1 MFFSLFLES
10 FASQNPRILPGVLDW
25 RKYKTFSQFLGKKT
39 SMQDQLQDIVNSY
52 RDRVDYLEIRLEQSE
67 STAISYRGPR
77 LDAVDRSF
85 GLAGGIR
92 ACHQGGWSFVTF
104 NGIAE
109 LNNRVE
115 EAIAQA
121 KLVGKEATQ
130 LAEIDS
136 IQDYVAVALGHDP
149 RTVSLEE
156 KRQLLEGYNQLLLEI
171 DPRIQTTMV
180 SYRDRF
186 GITYFVN
193 SLGSNIAQERLD
205 VSGSFAAIARGE
217 GGLVRQ
223 GYDSI
228 HSRSDFNILKGREAL
243 VQNAGKRA
251 ISQLEAKSV
260 KGGQYTVVLDPYLA
274 GVFIHEAFGH
284 LSEADFV
291 YENPRMQELLTLG
304 KPMGIEQL
312 NVTDDAT
319 LPDLP
324 GSFKYDDEGV
334 PAQRKYL
341 IKDGV
346 LTQRL
351 HSRETAGKLHEKPTG
366 NARALGATYPPIVR
380 MTNTGIEPGD
390 QSFEDMIRDIEE
402 GVYAV
407 RMIGGQTNG
416 EMFTFAA
423 AEGFMIRNG
432 QIAEPV
438 SDVTLSGNVFQTL
451 KDIEAIG
458 NDHLYT
464 NGGCGKGGQMPLP
477 VSVGGPHVR
486 IKNVVVGGR

>member
-1 MFFSLFLES
+1 
-10 FASQNPRILPGVLDW
+10 
-25 RKYKTFSQFLGKKT
+25 
-39 SMQDQLQDIVNSY
+39 MQEQLQAAITPD

-67 STAISYRGPR
+67 SSAIVFRGPQ

-85 GLAGGIR
+85 NLVGGIR
-92 ACHQGGWSFVTF
+92 ACHKGGWSFVTF
-104 NGIAE
+104 NGLAE
-109 LNNRVE
+109 LKDRIE
-115 EAIAQA
+115 EAISQA
-121 KLVGKEATQ
+121 KLVGKESTL
-130 LAEIDS
+130 LAPVEA
-136 IQDYVAVALGHDP
+136 IQDYVAVELGRDP
-149 RTVSLEE
+149 RGVSLAE
-156 KRQLLEGYNQLLLEI
+156 KRELIQAYNQLLLEF
-171 DPRIQTTMV
+171 DPRIQTTSV
-180 SYRDRF
+180 NYRDRF

-193 SLGSNIAQERLD
+193 SIGSCIVQERLD
-205 VSGSFAAIARGE
+205 IQAGFGAIARGE

-223 GYDSI
+223 GYESF
-228 HSRSDFNILKGREAL
+228 HSRSDYNAL
-243 VQNAGKRA
+243 VGIEERVRSAAERA
-251 ISQLEAKSV
+251 IRQLEAKSV

-304 KPMGIEQL
+304 KPLAIEQL
-312 NVTDDAT
+312 NVVDDAT
-319 LPDLP
+319 LPGLP
-324 GSFKYDDEGV
+324 GSLKYDDEGV
-334 PAQRKYL
+334 PGQRKYL
-341 IKDGV
+341 IKNGI

-351 HSRETAGKLHEKPTG
+351 HNRETAGKLQESPTG
-366 NARALGATYPPIVR
+366 NARAINATHPPIVR
-380 MTNTGIEPGD
+380 MTNTAIEAGEH
-390 QSFEDMIRDIEE
+390 SFEEMISDIEE

-407 RMIGGQTNG
+407 RMLGGQTNG

-423 AEGFMIRNG
+423 AEGYMIRNG
-432 QIAEPV
+432 KIAEPV

-458 NDHLYT
+458 NDSVYL